1 MKEVQN
7 LILMYLDDETESSY
21 ENLISFFTKRK
32 LTDDRNKL
40 YELLKLLSIIIDY
53 HHRNPEFSSKIKK
66 IILSFEASIRLHFT
80 DKELFNIF
88 KESLLILPFLF
99 EQKLIDFN
107 EDVFIY
113 FYKEKHSK
121 IQYFTPE
128 IRNIFIKAL
137 ILKEENVESKQYY
150 EEFIQR
156 LIDETSNENHE
167 KFLEKREKGEN
178 DSYICELIRDDSVQ
192 EFIGYINRFN
202 IPLSSTIKSSI
213 YETNKLFDTDENL
226 SLIDYA
232 AFHGSIQI
240 FRYLR
245 MNNVQIG
252 INI

>member
-1 MKEVQN
+1 M
-7 LILMYLDDETESSY
+7 
-21 ENLISFFTKRK
+21 
-32 LTDDRNKL
+32 
-40 YELLKLLSIIIDY
+40 
-53 HHRNPEFSSKIKK
+53 
-66 IILSFEASIRLHFT
+66 
-80 DKELFNIF
+80 
-88 KESLLILPFLF
+88 
-99 EQKLIDFN
+99 
-107 EDVFIY
+107 
-113 FYKEKHSK
+113 
-121 IQYFTPE
+121 
-128 IRNIFIKAL
+128 
-137 ILKEENVESKQYY
+137 KEENVESKQYY

-178 DSYICELIRDDSVQ
+178 DSYICKHIRDDSVQ

-252 INI
+252 INELIYSIYSNKPEMIHLLEECHVYVEEYLNIYVLIEAIKCHHNDIANYLKNTLDFTSD